1 MLEFT
6 KKKSYLGMLYLP
18 VLEILPVIYGQPV
31 VVNLPVAN
39 YLPNYLANDLHLI
52 EEDGMPIFDVLSLA
66 DDLPAS
72 DNLPVVDDD
81 GGEVGG
87 DESVDAPAAPGQEH
101 ARRHDARPQGA

>member
-1 MLEFT
+1 MCQTLR
-6 KKKSYLGMLYLP
+6 K
-18 VLEILPVIYGQPV
+18 EILPVIYGQPV

-39 YLPNYLANDLHLI
+39 YLPNYLANDLPVV
-52 EEDGMPIFDVLSLA
+52 DGMPILDVLSLA